1 MSGGYN
7 LGTASGRI
15 EIDGSGVDKGFA
27 VARAGVKAFQES
39 VNAQREQMEQY
50 GKDMTRNAII
60 GAGGFAIAAKSA
72 AGFEKRLSAIQA
84 VSGATESDMKRVSTA
99 ALEIG
104 ANSTFSASEA
114 AQAFEELIKAG
125 IPLEEAMNGAAKATV
140 DLAAA
145 GEIALPR
152 AAEISA
158 NAMNNF
164 NKTGKD
170 MPAIA
175 DAIAGAAN
183 ASAIS
188 VEEFA
193 QSLSQVGAV
202 ANLTGMSFEDTAVA
216 IAEMGN
222 AGIKGSDAGTSL
234 KTMLMNLIPT
244 MDNQIAKFEEMGL
257 LTYSADKALS
267 AMAKSGIPAV
277 GSSLNEVRQAV
288 SDYLEQTE
296 GIPND
301 TKEMGKAV
309 DDWLMS
315 NGAMQNA
322 FFKTNGDIKS
332 LSEIQEVLKQS
343 TKDMTKEQ
351 KLNSLEVLFGAD
363 AIRGAAVMADNGAK
377 GYNDL
382 AAAMGKV
389 GATDVANMRMDN
401 LTGDIE
407 ALKGAWETLAIR
419 MGTVFLP
426 VLRQIVQGVTKVV
439 QFFADA
445 TDYGM
450 EVMSKWLVFK
460 TIGMGISGVVIM
472 LVSQFGGLLTVL
484 IGIKTAFT
492 FADAAKSAFRVLA
505 SGGGIVKA
513 LSVLFTDTIRGSVLF
528 RAAFKAIEL
537 VFVRLLGF
545 GGIVKV
551 FAGIGPA
558 LAAGVG
564 PMAVAATTARGLGAA
579 FALVGGRILTL
590 ITGVNRVAGVFTL
603 MGGPVGLAIR
613 IILGLVTLGKI
624 LYGTW
629 EPFRNLVDG
638 IVAGLQVG
646 FAAAVKGVQDAIAGL
661 TGGFSGVN
669 TAGEGVAGTFA
680 GIGAAI
686 RPVIDWLVQLWQ
698 GVVANIVPAFQEF
711 VSVVGSTFGPVLAE
725 LGNTIATTL
734 WPALQ
739 QLGKVIVEQVWPAIQ
754 QLATALWPII
764 QVIGIV
770 AGAIIGV
777 ALFAFIKWIEFLL
790 GVVVPAILRFAGP
803 VLAFIIGAI
812 GKLIGVIAMLLVPL
826 VWLATFIVG
835 TLVPGIIRF
844 AAALV
849 NSVVVAVNWVIQAVQ
864 NVIKWF
870 QSIPAAVESINSQ
883 VNGFFAA
890 MGQSI
895 VDAWNG
901 VVSFVGTIFAAIGAA
916 IQFYIGLWIQAF
928 MAWVNFLRPIWEPI
942 VAIWVAVFGVLSAI
956 INGFAMFFT
965 KLFTFIFGV
974 IGLTITTYVTQ
985 WIAQWNAF
993 WAQFGVVVQVA
1004 VNWIVSIWTTFWAVV
1019 TAIWA
1024 GFVAMYTAAWNA
1036 FWAGLQTLLK
1046 PIIDWFNNT
1055 IGAWWNSM
1063 FAQSKGGSNQ
1073 IADLWN
1079 GFWRGVQDVI
1089 NVAIAIIRGF
1099 VSGWMSNMRSQV
1111 QGGMSFI
1118 RSVIDGAWNGV
1129 KGIVQGAI
1137 GFLNDITGGG
1147 FDKMVGIVRVAIGML
1162 PGIIQGK
1169 WNEVIGWLR
1178 GVPGMIQG
1186 VFAGAA
1192 GWLSGVGRTIID
1204 GLLGG
1209 LRSAAGQIESFF
1221 KGLTDMIPDWKGPY
1235 KRDKVLLKPAGQ
1247 AIMQSLGDGFE
1258 SEMDRIYKMLDAMN
1272 VDIPLALSA
1281 TLNPSLPSLEGSL
1294 AGYPVNSTNILKGD
1308 NGKLELKPSYN
1319 VQVKI
1324 GDKDITDIVD
1334 FRVDEKF
1341 EETAGLMETGV
1352 FE

>member
-1 MSGGYN
+1 MAGGYN
-7 LGTASGRI
+7 LGTATGRI
-15 EIDGSGVDKGFA
+15 EIDSSGVDKGFA
-27 VARAGVKAFQES
+27 VAKTAVSAFADS
-39 VNAQREQMEQY
+39 VNDQRARMEQY

-72 AGFEKRLSAIQA
+72 AGFEKQLSAIQA
-84 VSGATESDMKRVSTA
+84 VSGATTSDMKTVAEA

-104 ANSTFSASEA
+104 ANSAFSASEA
-114 AQAFEELIKAG
+114 AMAFEELIKAG
-125 IPLEEAMNGAAKATV
+125 IPLEEALNGAAKATV

-202 ANLTGMSFEDTAVA
+202 ANLTGLSFEDTAVA

-257 LTYSADKALS
+257 MTFSADKAMK
-267 AMAKSGIPAV
+267 AMSKSGIPAV
-277 GSSLNEVRQAV
+277 GNSLQDVRRAV
-288 SDYLEQTE
+288 SDYLEETE
-296 GIPND
+296 GIKDD

-309 DDWLMS
+309 DDWLMK

-322 FFKTNGDIKS
+322 FFKTNGEIKS
-332 LSEIQEVLKQS
+332 LKDIQQVLQES
-343 TKDMTKEQ
+343 TKNMTKEQ

-407 ALKGAWETLAIR
+407 ALKGAWETLTIR
-419 MGTVFLP
+419 LGTVFLP
-426 VLRQIVQGVTKVV
+426 VIRQIVQGITKLV

-445 TDYGM
+445 TDFGM
-450 EVMSKWLVFK
+450 EVMAKWLVFK
-460 TIGMGISGVVIM
+460 TIGMGISGVVIT
-472 LVSQFGGLLTVL
+472 LVSSFGPLLSVL
-484 IGIKTAFT
+484 LAVKTAFS
-492 FADAAKSAFRVLA
+492 FAEGAKAAFAALA
-505 SGGGIVKA
+505 SGKGVVKA
-513 LSVLFTDTIRGSVLF
+513 MSLLFTETIRGSILF
-528 RAAFKAIEL
+528 RSAFKALEV
-537 VFVRLLGF
+537 VFMRFLGF
-545 GGIVKV
+545 GGVVKV
-551 FAGIGPA
+551 FAGIAPA
-558 LAAGVG
+558 MAAGVG
-564 PMAVAATTARGLGAA
+564 PMTIMMTTIKGLGAA
-579 FALVGGRILTL
+579 FGTIGARILTL

-603 MGGPVGLAIR
+603 LGGPVGLAIR

-646 FAAAVKGVQDAIAGL
+646 FANAVKGVQDAIAGL
-661 TGGFSGVN
+661 IAGFSGAQ
-669 TAGEGVAGTFA
+669 TAGDGIQGTFA

-686 RPVIDWLVQLWQ
+686 RPVIDWLVELYN
-698 GVVANIVPAFQEF
+698 GVVAQLVPAFNEM
-711 VSVVGSTFGPVLAE
+711 VGAITSSIGPALAA
-725 LGNTIATTL
+725 LGNTITTTL
-734 WPALQ
+734 WPAIQ
-739 QLGKVIVEQVWPAIQ
+739 ELGRVFVEQLWPALVQ
-754 QLATALWPII
+754 VAEALWPFI
-764 QVIGIV
+764 QAAGIV
-770 AGAIIGV
+770 AGVIVGV
-777 ALFAFIKWIEFLL
+777 LFFALVKVVEFLFGQFIPSL
-790 GVVVPAILRFAGP
+790 LRIAGP
-803 VLAFIIGAI
+803 VIAFLIGAI
-812 GKLIGVIAMLLVPL
+812 SNLISMIVMFITPL
-826 VWLATFIVG
+826 VQVASFIFG
-835 TLVPGIIRF
+835 TLIPAF
-844 AAALV
+844 LQWA
-849 NSVVVAVNWVIQAVQ
+849 SVVLGAVITAIQWVVQAIQDL
-864 NVIKWF
+864 IKWF
-870 QSIPAAVESINSQ
+870 QGIPAAVEQINSQ

-890 MGQSI
+890 MVQGI

-901 VVSFVGTIFAAIGAA
+901 LVGFIGNIFAAIGAT
-916 IQFYIGLWIQAF
+916 ISMWVNTWIQNFLAF
-928 MAWVNFLRPIWEPI
+928 VNFLRPIWEPI
-942 VAIWVAVFGVLSAI
+942 LAIWQAVIGVFMAI
-956 INGFAMFFT
+956 FTGLGNFLT
-965 KLFTFIFGV
+965 KLFTFVFGV
-974 IGLTITTYVTQ
+974 IGLTISTFVAQ

-993 WAQFGVVVQVA
+993 WATIGAAVQVA
-1004 VNWIVSIWTTFWAVV
+1004 VNWVVSIWTTFWAVV
-1019 TAIWA
+1019 VAIWT
-1024 GFVAMYTAAWNA
+1024 GFVAMYNAAWNA
-1036 FWAGLQTLLK
+1036 FWAGLQAFLQ
-1046 PIIDWFNNT
+1046 PVIDWFNST

-1063 FAQSKGGSNQ
+1063 FSQSQGGSNA

-1079 GFWRGVQDVI
+1079 GFWSGVQDLFNTAV
-1089 NVAIAIIRGF
+1089 AIIRGF
-1099 VSGWMSNMRSQV
+1099 VENWIRGMQNTIN
-1111 QGGMSFI
+1111 GGMSAI
-1118 RSVIDGAWNGV
+1118 RGIIDGIWSGIR
-1129 KGIVQGAI
+1129 GIVQGAI
-1137 GFLNDITGGG
+1137 GWLNDITGGG
-1147 FDKMVGIVRVAIGML
+1147 FDKMVGIVRTAIGML

-1169 WNEVIGWLR
+1169 WNEVIGFLQ
-1178 GVPGMIQG
+1178 GIPGRIQG

-1192 GWLSGVGRTIID
+1192 SWLSDIGRTIID

-1209 LRSAAGQIESFF
+1209 LRAAAGNIESFF

-1258 SEMDRIYKMLDAMN
+1258 DEIGNIYKMLDAMN

-1281 TLNPSLPSLEGSL
+1281 TLNPAIPSLEGSL
-1294 AGYPVNSTNILKGD
+1294 AGYPVRTTNILKD
-1308 NGKLELKPSYN
+1308 PNSKLELKPSYN
-1319 VQVKI
+1319 VAVRI

-1334 FRVDEKF
+1334 IRVEEKLD
-1341 EETAGLMETGV
+1341 ETAGLMETGV